1 MKISLNYINL
11 KTPACVLL
19 SFFIL
24 NFASAQDK
32 KEEIT
37 EKERNGAYVFIQGE
51 SQYLLE
57 NYESALKLFN
67 EALKLSGEKAGIHYK
82 IAQSY
87 LHLGKTQNALE
98 HAEKAIELS
107 PETKEFYLAAIDIYF
122 SEQKYAEAS
131 QVFEK
136 MFANCTNTIEY
147 REDAASIYQEMAKTE
162 FIRAN
167 YLENQDKK
175 KAKKEAK
182 EVRKIAESYILKSIA
197 QYDTLETYMGV
208 SPELSS
214 VKQQLYLKIN
224 DLDGAINELDKLI
237 AEYPE
242 VKDYKFFKVEVL
254 ATNGMEKKALDY
266 LEELEKK
273 LKEEPKIWL
282 YKSDIERQLGN
293 IEKANELLYKA
304 FDMPYLSLDE
314 RVILIGNFLETADK
328 EDLPTAEKL
337 ARETVK
343 NNPEKP
349 QAYSILGD
357 VQQMQN
363 KPLEA
368 RDSYLKVVKLD
379 SSKILVWQSI
389 ISIDLENEDYQLLVE
404 HSEEA
409 LKHFPEKA
417 ILWFYNG
424 LGHQM
429 ANQSTDASD
438 AYEKAIPLSSN
449 NFNLLEQ
456 IYAQLGDVYSNSK
469 QNEKAYKNYE
479 EALIINPNNVHVL
492 NNYSYYLSLDK
503 KELGKAKSM
512 IKKVIRM
519 HPEDPTYLDTYG
531 WVLYQLEDYKEA
543 VDVLGRAAQGSADPT
558 ILEHYGDAL
567 FKAGRTDEAI
577 KNWKKA
583 LENGADSNEL
593 EQKISEEKLN
603 D

>member
-1 MKISLNYINL
+1 M
-11 KTPACVLL
+11 
-19 SFFIL
+19 
-24 NFASAQDK
+24 
-32 KEEIT
+32 
-37 EKERNGAYVFIQGE
+37 
-51 SQYLLE
+51 
-57 NYESALKLFN
+57 
-67 EALKLSGEKAGIHYK
+67 
-82 IAQSY
+82 
-87 LHLGKTQNALE
+87 
-98 HAEKAIELS
+98 
-107 PETKEFYLAAIDIYF
+107 
-122 SEQKYAEAS
+122 
-131 QVFEK
+131 
-136 MFANCTNTIEY
+136 
-147 REDAASIYQEMAKTE
+147 
-162 FIRAN
+162 
-167 YLENQDKK
+167 
-175 KAKKEAK
+175 
-182 EVRKIAESYILKSIA
+182 YILF
-197 QYDTLETYMGV
+197 QF
-208 SPELSS
+208 
-214 VKQQLYLKIN
+214 KITT
-224 DLDGAINELDKLI
+224 
-237 AEYPE
+237 
-242 VKDYKFFKVEVL
+242 V
-254 ATNGMEKKALDY
+254 TN
-266 LEELEKK
+266 
-273 LKEEPKIWL
+273 
-282 YKSDIERQLGN
+282 
-293 IEKANELLYKA
+293 
-304 FDMPYLSLDE
+304 
-314 RVILIGNFLETADK
+314 
-328 EDLPTAEKL
+328 
-337 ARETVK
+337 
-343 NNPEKP
+343 
-349 QAYSILGD
+349 
-357 VQQMQN
+357 
-363 KPLEA
+363 
-368 RDSYLKVVKLD
+368 
-379 SSKILVWQSI
+379 
-389 ISIDLENEDYQLLVE
+389 
-404 HSEEA
+404 A